1 MPHAPTIAFIT
12 LGCPKNEVD
21 SDKMKAAVLSSAYT
35 LSDVPGDADV
45 VVLNTCAFIREAVEE
60 AIGEIISLAEWK
72 AERPGRRLLVAGCL
86 PSRYEGDLVSELPEV
101 DAFIPVAEERALLS
115 VLERVTGIAADAAE
129 GPGRTVPASTA
140 YVQISDGCD
149 RRCAYCAIPSIRGA
163 HVSRTLDDVLAESRF
178 LIDNGARE
186 LVLVGQDTS
195 AWGRDL
201 TGTDR
206 LPQLLA
212 EVASLPGE
220 FRVRVMYLQPDG
232 VSDELLSIMASH
244 ERICRYLDVPVQHA
258 AKDVLRRMGRPGD
271 CDSLLA
277 LVRRIRAAM
286 PDVTL
291 RTTIMAGFPGET
303 RADARALERFASEAG
318 FDYTGVFAF
327 SPEEG
332 TPAAALPDQVPRRT
346 RLARAQRLRDLA
358 DAVGAERAAA
368 RVGQT
373 VTVLVEGP
381 EEDGMA
387 VGRAC
392 GQAPEIDGVT
402 LFPPGPE
409 RGTFA
414 TVLIED
420 SDGYDLLGQVT

>member
-1 MPHAPTIAFIT
+1 
-12 LGCPKNEVD
+12 
-21 SDKMKAAVLSSAYT
+21 
-35 LSDVPGDADV
+35 
-45 VVLNTCAFIREAVEE
+45 
-60 AIGEIISLAEWK
+60 
-72 AERPGRRLLVAGCL
+72 
-86 PSRYEGDLVSELPEV
+86 
-101 DAFIPVAEERALLS
+101 
-115 VLERVTGIAADAAE
+115 
-129 GPGRTVPASTA
+129 
-140 YVQISDGCD
+140 
-149 RRCAYCAIPSIRGA
+149 
-163 HVSRTLDDVLAESRF
+163 
-178 LIDNGARE
+178 
-186 LVLVGQDTS
+186 
-195 AWGRDL
+195 
-201 TGTDR
+201 
-206 LPQLLA
+206 
-212 EVASLPGE
+212 
-220 FRVRVMYLQPDG
+220 
-232 VSDELLSIMASH
+232 
-244 ERICRYLDVPVQHA
+244 
-258 AKDVLRRMGRPGD
+258 RPGD
-271 CDSLLA
+271 HDSLLA

-303 RADARALERFASEAG
+303 RADARALERFVLEAG